1 MTGLTIRTARP
12 DEYDAVGALTAGVYV
27 DAGFVPADAPYVA
40 DLRDAAARGRDAE
53 LLVALDGAGTLA
65 GSITYVTPGT
75 PYAELATR
83 PDEAEFRMLVV
94 DPTVRKRGTGAALVG
109 ACVERARAQA
119 RRVMRLSTDQKMT
132 DAHRLYERL
141 GFVRTPD
148 RDWYPVPSI
157 TLLAYA
163 LTL

>member
-1 MTGLTIRTARP
+1 VTIEIRTALP
-12 DEYDAVGALTAGVYV
+12 DEYDAVGELTARVYI
-27 DAGFVPADAPYVA
+27 DAGFIPPDGGYVA
-40 DLRDAAARGRDAE
+40 DLRDAATRGRDAD
-53 LLVALDGAGTLA
+53 LLVALDGAGTIA
-65 GSITYVTPGT
+65 GSVTYVTPGS

-83 PDEAEFRMLVV
+83 QDEAEFRMLVV
-94 DPTVRKRGTGAALVG
+94 DPTVRKRGIGAALVG

-148 RDWYPVPSI
+148 RDWYPVPGI